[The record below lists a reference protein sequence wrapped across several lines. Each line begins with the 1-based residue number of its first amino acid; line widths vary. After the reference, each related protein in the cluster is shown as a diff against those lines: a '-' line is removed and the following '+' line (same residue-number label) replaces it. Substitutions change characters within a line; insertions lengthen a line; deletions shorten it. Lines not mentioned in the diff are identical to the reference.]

1 MHLPYK
7 YFVALFYFTQEVILY
22 LGCNFC
28 STDDFAYDI
37 MNVFFLNFILL
48 TVKTDMIM
56 CQYFILC
63 ILFHSS
69 VLYLH
74 FEAFD
79 K

>member
-37 MNVFFLNFILL
+37 MNVFFCFKLHIAYSEDRYDHVPVFYTL
-48 TVKTDMIM
+48 
-56 CQYFILC
+56 YFIPFFCFIFAL
-63 ILFHSS
+63 SS
-69 VLYLH
+69 I
-74 FEAFD
+74 
-79 K
+79 